1 VEKHQWRMLVRILS
15 NEASPAEREEFAAW
29 AAEDPARA
37 EEVDRL
43 RALWNATGTL
53 PELADSHAAWARVA
67 ERTGIGSPER
77 ARVPLVHRPAAA
89 ARPPSVRPAAWRTP
103 LVRMAAMLVLALGVG
118 FLWQPAGEIY
128 RDRVLTKTVVTGKGE
143 RVQLTLGDGSRVLL
157 GVDSRLRYPR
167 RFGRTSRQVR
177 LEGVAYFEVAHDASR
192 PFAVYTAD
200 AVTRVLGTKFT
211 VRDYPGAEPARVAV
225 TEGRVAVQPRTPEG
239 AVPGRM
245 AVLVRGQAAEV
256 ARPGA
261 EPVVQPAIGRPDLA
275 WTQGTIA
282 FENAAVP
289 RVLAELGR
297 WYEVQIQ
304 VHDPALA
311 ARHLTISFE
320 REPLD
325 VLLREIAAALDARV
339 ERRGDVFI
347 LTPAGPA
354 RSQGPAGAPQ
364 NASLD

>member
-1 VEKHQWRMLVRILS
+1 MEKRQWRMLVRILS
-15 NEASPAEREEFAAW
+15 DEASPAEREEFARW
-29 AAEDPARA
+29 VREDAARG
-37 EEVDRL
+37 EEVERL

-53 PELADSHAAWARVA
+53 PELADPAPAWSRVA
-67 ERTGIGSPER
+67 ERTGISTPAR
-77 ARVPLVHRPAAA
+77 PRVPLVHRPAAP
-89 ARPPSVRPAAWRTP
+89 RPPSIRTPAWRGP
-103 LVRMAAMLVLALGVG
+103 LVRVAALLVLALGIG
-118 FLWQPAGEIY
+118 LLWQPAGDLY
-128 RDRVLTKTVVTGKGE
+128 RDRVLTRTVVTGKGE
-143 RVQLTLGDGSRVLL
+143 RVQLVLDDGSRVLL

-167 RFGRTSRQVR
+167 RFGRASREVR
-177 LEGVAYFEVAHDASR
+177 LEGVAYFEVARDPGRTFTVHS
-192 PFAVYTAD
+192 AD

-211 VRDYPGAEPARVAV
+211 VRDYPGAEPVRVAV
-225 TEGRVAVQPRTPEG
+225 TEGRVAVQPRRAG
-239 AVPGRM
+239 GGVPVRT

-261 EPVVQPAIGRPDLA
+261 APVVQPTLARPDLA

-289 RVLAELGR
+289 LVLAELGR

-320 REPLD
+320 KEPLD

-339 ERRGDVFI
+339 ERRGGVFI
-347 LTPAGPA
+347 LAPAVPA
-354 RSQGPAGAPQ
+354 RTLGPAGATQ
-364 NASLD
+364 NASL